1 MDRAQKQSLIKDFAA
16 WHSAIDDFQEY
27 FVEKYKERLDIL
39 NSTLYSWPSERLQSF
54 MQYLED
60 TRSKSNEIGYIE
72 YLQNLHMV
80 TMEILTGSLD

>member
-1 MDRAQKQSLIKDFAA
+1 MEDTKKQSLIKDFAV

-27 FVEKYKERLDIL
+27 FVAKYRDRLEIL
-39 NSTLYSWPSERLQSF
+39 NSSLDSWPAERLQNF

-80 TMEILTGSLD
+80 AMEILAGSLD